1 MYIKDHLVKNI
12 MLKMAILISGR
23 GSNMNAILSSH
34 AQSELKNIEPSVVIS
49 DKKEAPGLKI
59 AKEKFGIAT
68 EVILSNG
75 KKGWEYDQEI
85 DSVLKNYGVYPSNG
99 IICLAGYMRILSTE
113 FVRKY
118 KLRILNVHPS
128 LLPSFKGLHAQKQAF
143 DYGAKIS
150 GCTVHFIDD
159 DVDTGPIII
168 QECVPI
174 YESDTEEDLSNR
186 ILQIEHKLY
195 PLAIKLFSDGKLKI
209 DGRKVHLLEK

>member
-12 MLKMAILISGR
+12 MLKIAILISGR

-186 ILQIEHKLY
+186 ILQLEHKLY

>member
-34 AQSELKNIEPSVVIS
+34 AQSELKNIQPSVVIS
-49 DKKEAPGLKI
+49 NKKEAPGLKI

-113 FVRKY
+113 FVSKY

-128 LLPSFKGLHAQKQAF
+128 LLPSFKGLHAQKQAL
-143 DYGAKIS
+143 DYGVKIS

-174 YESDTEEDLSNR
+174 YDSDTEEDLSNR
-186 ILQIEHKLY
+186 ILQLEHKLY
-195 PLAIKLFSDGKLKI
+195 PLAINLFSDGKLKL

>member
-12 MLKMAILISGR
+12 MLKMAIFISGR

-49 DKKEAPGLKI
+49 NKKEAPGLKI

-174 YESDTEEDLSNR
+174 YGSDTEEDLSNR
-186 ILQIEHKLY
+186 ILQLEHKLY
-195 PLAIKLFSDGKLKI
+195 PLAIKLFSDGKLKL

>member
-186 ILQIEHKLY
+186 ILQLEHKLY

>member
-195 PLAIKLFSDGKLKI
+195 PLAIKLFSDGKLKL

>member
-12 MLKMAILISGR
+12 MLKMAIFISGR
-23 GSNMNAILSSH
+23 GSNMNAILSAH
-34 AQSELKNIEPSVVIS
+34 AQSELKNIQPSVVIS
-49 DKKEAPGLKI
+49 NKKEAPGLKI

-186 ILQIEHKLY
+186 ILQLEHKLY
-195 PLAIKLFSDGKLKI
+195 PLAIKLFSDGKLKL

>member
-34 AQSELKNIEPSVVIS
+34 AQSELKNIQPSVVIS
-49 DKKEAPGLKI
+49 NKKEAPGLKI

-68 EVILSNG
+68 EVILSHG

-113 FVRKY
+113 FVSKY

-128 LLPSFKGLHAQKQAF
+128 LLPSFKGLHAQKQAL
-143 DYGAKIS
+143 DYGVKIS
-150 GCTVHFIDD
+150 GCTVHLIDD

-174 YESDTEEDLSNR
+174 YDSDTEEDLSNR
-186 ILQIEHKLY
+186 ILQLEHKLY
-195 PLAIKLFSDGKLKI
+195 PLAINLISDGKLKL